1 MNNSE
6 LIYARYTYCLECSQ
20 NGYYKERKRGE
31 LLYTLF
37 VK

>member
-6 LIYARYTYCLECSQ
+6 LIYARYTYCLECS
-20 NGYYKERKRGE
+20 NGYYKERKRVE